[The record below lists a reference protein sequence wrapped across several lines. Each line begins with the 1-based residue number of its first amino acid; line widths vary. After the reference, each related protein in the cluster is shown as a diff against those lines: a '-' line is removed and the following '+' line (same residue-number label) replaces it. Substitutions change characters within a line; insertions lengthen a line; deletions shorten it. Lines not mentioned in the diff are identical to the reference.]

1 MHAGRGEGG
10 YGRLR
15 EEAETG
21 ASPQRRAFGTPYESI
36 TFSTATR
43 SRCELTVTLA
53 SQPVFDLASSTPI
66 SQRLRRSI
74 RRHGE
79 RSMFERRTLDSED
92 LKQIDVL
99 TIEHGMRLLRLGP
112 GDCGIVP
119 AFWRTLTAGRGPYAL
134 QCAAVQHSSEP
145 GSLLIEVFGGIEHT
159 PVSDID
165 EALSRFQTQTRG
177 VVLHIAPDIDT
188 ARRLVGVQAQCL
200 AIDFAGVAHEGA
212 RDWLGAAELVT
223 AARRVCSQLL
233 LVNLRPDRALA
244 AQAAGATHAVF
255 CNIEPRT
262 L

>member
-10 YGRLR
+10 YGNLR
-15 EEAETG
+15 EEAEAG
-21 ASPQRRAFGTPYESI
+21 HNPQRRAFGAPYESV

-66 SQRLRRSI
+66 CQRLKRTI
-74 RRHGE
+74 RRTGE
-79 RSMFERRTLDSED
+79 RSIFERKTLELDD
-92 LKQIDVL
+92 LRQIDIL

-112 GDCGIVP
+112 GDTAIVP
-119 AFWRTLTAGRGPYAL
+119 AFWRTLSGGRGPYAL

-145 GSLLIEVFGGIEHT
+145 GSLLIEVFGGLEHT
-159 PVSDID
+159 PVQVID
-165 EALSRFQTQTRG
+165 ETLAHFQTQTRG
-177 VVLHIAPDIDT
+177 VVLHIAPDVDT
-188 ARRLVGVQAQCL
+188 ARRLDGVHAHCL

-212 RDWLGAAELVT
+212 RDWISAAELVGG
-223 AARRVCSQLL
+223 ARQICSQLL

-255 CNIEPRT
+255 STLEPRS

>member
-1 MHAGRGEGG
+1 MHGGRGASE

-15 EEAETG
+15 EEAE
-21 ASPQRRAFGTPYESI
+21 AESAIQRRAFAAPYESV

-53 SQPVFDLASSTPI
+53 SQPVFDLASSAPI
-66 SQRLRRSI
+66 SQRLRRTI
-74 RRHGE
+74 RRCGE
-79 RSMFERRTLDSED
+79 HSIFERRTLEVED

-112 GDCGIVP
+112 ADFGIVP

-134 QCAAVQHSSEP
+134 LCAATQHSSEP
-145 GSLLIEVFGGIEHT
+145 GSLLIEVSGGVEHT
-159 PVSDID
+159 PVDVID
-165 EALSRFQTQTRG
+165 EALARFQTRTRG
-177 VVLHIAPDIDT
+177 VLLHIAPDIDT
-188 ARRLVGVQAQCL
+188 ARRLSGVRADCL

-212 RDWLGAAELVT
+212 RDWLGAAELVM
-223 AARRVCSQLL
+223 AARRICGQLL

-255 CNIEPRT
+255 STLEPRT

>member
-1 MHAGRGEGG
+1 MK
-10 YGRLR
+10 
-15 EEAETG
+15 
-21 ASPQRRAFGTPYESI
+21 RRAFAAPYESV

-43 SRCELTVTLA
+43 SRSELTVTLA

-66 SQRLRRSI
+66 SQRLRRTI
-74 RRHGE
+74 RRCGE
-79 RSMFERRTLDSED
+79 RSIFERKTLETDD

-99 TIEHGMRLLRLGP
+99 TIEHGMRLLRLAS

-119 AFWRTLTAGRGPYAL
+119 AFWRTLTAARGPYAL
-134 QCAAVQHSSEP
+134 LCAASQHSSEP

-159 PVSDID
+159 PIDVID
-165 EALSRFQTQTRG
+165 EALARFQTETRG
-177 VVLHIAPDIDT
+177 VLLHIAPDIDT
-188 ARRLVGVQAQCL
+188 ARRLRGVQAHCL

-212 RDWLGAAELVT
+212 RDWLGAAELVV
-223 AARRVCSQLL
+223 AARQICSQLL

-255 CNIEPRT
+255 STLAPRA

>member
-1 MHAGRGEGG
+1 MYAGHGDGG
-10 YGRLR
+10 YGHLR

-21 ASPQRRAFGTPYESI
+21 TTSQRRAFGAPYESI

-53 SQPVFDLASSTPI
+53 SQPVFELASSTPI
-66 SQRLRRSI
+66 SQRLKRTI
-74 RRHGE
+74 RRCGE
-79 RSMFERRTLDSED
+79 RSIFERKTLEVDD
-92 LKQIDVL
+92 LRQIDIL

-112 GDCGIVP
+112 GDTGIVP
-119 AFWRTLTAGRGPYAL
+119 AFWRTLVGGRGPYAL

-145 GSLLIEVFGGIEHT
+145 ASLLIEVYGGLEHT
-159 PVSDID
+159 PVNIID
-165 EALSRFQTQTRG
+165 EALSHFQTQTRG

-188 ARRLVGVQAQCL
+188 ARRLKGVQAHCL

-212 RDWLGAAELVT
+212 RDWGAAAELIM
-223 AARRVCSQLL
+223 AARHICSQLL

-255 CNIEPRT
+255 STLEPRT

>member
-1 MHAGRGEGG
+1 M
-10 YGRLR
+10 R
-15 EEAETG
+15 EEADPG
-21 ASPQRRAFGTPYESI
+21 ATPQRRAFGAPYESI

-66 SQRLRRSI
+66 SQRLKRTI
-74 RRHGE
+74 RRCGE
-79 RSMFERRTLDSED
+79 RSIFERKTLELDD
-92 LKQIDVL
+92 LRQIDVL

-112 GDCGIVP
+112 GDTGIVP
-119 AFWRTLTAGRGPYAL
+119 AFWRTLTGGRGPYAL

-159 PVSDID
+159 PVDIID
-165 EALSRFQTQTRG
+165 EALERFQTRTRG

-188 ARRLVGVQAQCL
+188 ARRLNGVRAHCL

-212 RDWLGAAELVT
+212 RDWIGAAELV
-223 AARRVCSQLL
+223 AVARQICSQLL

-255 CNIEPRT
+255 AVLEPRT